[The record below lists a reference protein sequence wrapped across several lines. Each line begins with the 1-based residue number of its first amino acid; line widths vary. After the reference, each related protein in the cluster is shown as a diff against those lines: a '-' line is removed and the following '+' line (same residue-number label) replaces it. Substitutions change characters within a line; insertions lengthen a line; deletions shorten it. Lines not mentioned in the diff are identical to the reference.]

1 MHNKEVLVVGEVLE
15 LELEMLVLVGFQ
27 ELEGVGLSLFVAVR
41 VADFGFVG
49 FARVAGVVEDVFP
62 FLKMGRKAFDAGQAK
77 VRKKEEVPGFEPFL
91 VKKMKKMLNWGLYPS
106 QLK

>member
-1 MHNKEVLVVGEVLE
+1 MHDEEVPVVGKVLE
-15 LELEMLVLVGFQ
+15 LELELEVLVLVGFQ
-27 ELEGVGLSLFVAVR
+27 ELEGVGLSLFVVVR

-49 FARVAGVVEDVFP
+49 FARVAGVVDP
-62 FLKMGRKAFDAGQAK
+62 FLKMRRKAFDAGQAK
-77 VRKKEEVPGFEPFL
+77 VRKKKEVPGFEPFL